1 MTSPAGSASVGSAS
15 VGNTSGNTP
24 ADNTPDRR
32 VSLDEIRHKAEA
44 VKSQAIREVRDATD
58 TVVQSKEGQTLAI
71 VVGIV
76 VLAASFAFFLGS
88 RLAAA
93 RAARIL

>member
-1 MTSPAGSASVGSAS
+1 MTPPAGSAPAGSAS

-32 VSLDEIRHKAEA
+32 VSLDEIRHKAES

-88 RLAAA
+88 RSSAA

>member
-1 MTSPAGSASVGSAS
+1 MTRSADD
-15 VGNTSGNTP
+15 TP
-24 ADNTPDRR
+24 PRR

-71 VVGIV
+71 VAGIV
-76 VLAASFAFFLGS
+76 IIAASLAFFLGS
-88 RLAAA
+88 RSA
-93 RAARIL
+93 RARVL